1 MTLIPQINKFIIM
14 FKSIGL
20 DRVAAPKQLLTFA
33 MGLSLTLPAVC
44 GSAPSD
50 FVMPEFDEAKIDSI
64 LLRVE
69 FDKFETALGKISKS
83 WDEHLGEIEV
93 EAEAVRKSFWM

>member
-1 MTLIPQINKFIIM
+1 M

-20 DRVAAPKQLLTFA
+20 DRVTAPRLLTVA
-33 MGLSLTLPAVC
+33 MALNVTLPAVC
-44 GSAPSD
+44 GSAPD
-50 FVMPEFDEAKIDSI
+50 EFAMPEFDEAKIDSI

-69 FDKFETALGKISKS
+69 FDKFETTLGKISKS
-83 WDEHLGEIEV
+83 WDEHLEEIEV

>member
-1 MTLIPQINKFIIM
+1 M

-20 DRVAAPKQLLTFA
+20 DRVTAPKLLSVA

-44 GSAPSD
+44 GSAASE
-50 FVMPEFDEAKIDSI
+50 FAMPEFDEAKIDSI

-69 FDKFETALGKISKS
+69 FDKFETAMGKISKS
-83 WDEHLGEIEV
+83 WDEHLGEIEL
-93 EAEAVRKSFWM
+93 EAEAVRKSFWMQNVQL

>member
-1 MTLIPQINKFIIM
+1 M
-14 FKSIGL
+14 FQSIGL
-20 DRVAAPKQLLTFA
+20 DRMTAPRLLTVA
-33 MGLSLTLPAVC
+33 MGLSVTLPAVC
-44 GSAPSD
+44 GSAPGE
-50 FVMPEFDEAKIDSI
+50 FAMPEFDEAKIDSI